1 MRKQDEANP
10 VFYLATVAGRIG
22 LSCRLGISCI
32 VPLEKTLF
40 WPYGK
45 SFVEQACL
53 VKITKY
59 LPTGNPFC
67 IFVNLDSNLVHNNA
81 LGQYPATLNEQAW
94 LIIHYLL
101 TAIPSHLYGV
111 SQLYCNL

>member
-10 VFYLATVAGRIG
+10 VFYLATVAGKIG
-22 LSCRLGISCI
+22 PSCRLGISCI

-40 WPYGK
+40 WPYDK
-45 SFVEQACL
+45 SLVEQACL
-53 VKITKY
+53 VKITEY

-67 IFVNLDSNLVHNNA
+67 IFVNLASNLHNNA
-81 LGQYPATLNEQAW
+81 LGQYPATLKKQAC

-101 TAIPSHLYGV
+101 TEIPSHLHGV
-111 SQLYCNL
+111 TQLCCSL